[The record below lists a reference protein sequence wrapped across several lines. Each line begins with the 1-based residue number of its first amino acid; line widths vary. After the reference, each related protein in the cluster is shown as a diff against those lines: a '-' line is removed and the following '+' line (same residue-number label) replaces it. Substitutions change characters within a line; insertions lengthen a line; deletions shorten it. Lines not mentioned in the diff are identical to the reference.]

1 MEDQPQQSGFMN
13 LLANCRQGVALADI
27 DNELANLVTAVHNTG
42 KGGKL
47 TVTFD
52 IKPVKAG
59 SEALAVGMNVAAKEP
74 TPDSTLAIFYA
85 DQAGNLSRHDP
96 RQAKLFE
103 ETPR

>member
-1 MEDQPQQSGFMN
+1 MQEQPGSSGFMN

-27 DNELANLVTAVHNTG
+27 DNQLANLVTAIHATS

-47 TVTFD
+47 TISFT
-52 IKPVKAG
+52 IKPIKQG
-59 SEALAVGMNVAAKEP
+59 SEALGVDMAVVAKEP
-74 TPDSTLAIFYA
+74 TPDSTVAIFYA

-103 ETPR
+103 EQR